1 MKKKSGSKGVFV
13 TLIVLLVV
21 AGGIFAASHNWKT
34 GENAI
39 VQQIQAQTGDPEAL
53 YQLGLKAQGDKAIEW
68 FEKAAAKGH
77 VKAML
82 ALGDHYDTLT
92 TEEAGDKAIGW
103 YQKASDA
110 GSLEAK
116 RTLAADIGIGRG
128 KGEPDIQRADT
139 LMSEAAAAGDG
150 MAQLIFG
157 RNLAGAGNYEEAEI
171 WLLKAAAQDVKG
183 SSAALGNLYYNH
195 YSRLKDD
202 AKALQWLGRAAEEGD
217 TRSQLDYSYMFYSG
231 RGVAQDRAEA
241 YKWLL
246 LADPKREDVDSALEW
261 LKPQLKAEEVAE
273 GEKRA
278 GAWKAAHPVKPS

>member
-1 MKKKSGSKGVFV
+1 MKKKNGSNGFIV
-13 TLIVLLVV
+13 TLIVLAVV

-39 VQQIQAQTGDPEAL
+39 LQQIEAQTGDPDAL
-53 YQLGLKAQGDKAIEW
+53 YQLGLKAQGDKAVAW

-82 ALGDHYDTLT
+82 ALGDHYDTVT
-92 TEEAGDKAIGW
+92 TEEAGDQAIAW

-116 RTLAADIGIGRG
+116 RKLAAYIGIGRG
-128 KGEPDIQRADT
+128 KGEPDIQRADK
-139 LMSEAAAAGDG
+139 LMGEAAAAGDG
-150 MAQLIFG
+150 KAQLIFG
-157 RNLAGAGNYEEAEI
+157 RNFAGAGQYEEAET
-171 WLLKAAAQDVKG
+171 WLLKASAQGVKG

-202 AKALQWLGRAAEEGD
+202 AKALQWLGKAAEEGD
-217 TRSQLDYSYMFYSG
+217 TRSQLDYSYMYYSG
-231 RGVAQDRAEA
+231 RGVTQDRAEA

-246 LADPKREDVDSALEW
+246 LADPKREDVDSALDW
-261 LKPQLKAEEVAE
+261 LRPQLKPAEAAE

-278 GAWKAAHPVKPS
+278 AAWKTAHQAKAS

>member
-1 MKKKSGSKGVFV
+1 MKKKNGSGGFFV
-13 TLIVLLVV
+13 ALVV
-21 AGGIFAASHNWKT
+21 LVVVVGGIFAVRQIA
-34 GENAI
+34 
-39 VQQIQAQTGDPEAL
+39 QQIEANNKPEAL
-53 YQLGLKAQGDKAIEW
+53 YQRGLKLQGGAKALEA

-77 VKAML
+77 VKSML
-82 ALGDHYDTLT
+82 ALGDHYDAITS
-92 TEEAGDKAIGW
+92 EEAGDKAIGW

-116 RTLAADIGIGRG
+116 RKLAADIGIGRG
-128 KGEPDIQRADT
+128 KGEPDIQRADK
-139 LMSEAAAAGDG
+139 LMGEAAAAGDG

-157 RNLAGAGNYEEAEI
+157 RNLAGAGNYEEAET
-171 WLLKAAAQDVKG
+171 WLLKASAQGVKG

-202 AKALQWLGRAAEEGD
+202 AKALQWLGKAAEEGD

-246 LADPKREDVDSALEW
+246 VADPTQGDVESAMEW
-261 LKPQLKAEEVAE
+261 LKPQLTAEEVAE

-278 GAWKAAHPVKPS
+278 AAWKAAHPGPKMLLFSL